1 MAAPNSNA
9 VQPSSLQGF
18 ILERGTDEEQR
29 IIAESWNSYIR
40 NAMAVGKKD
49 AYVWPMNVEYALRAT
64 LNMVLLPRAT
74 VGQRVNVFTEYRPD
88 LETMTIEQF
97 LTLYEAESRYI
108 DERLPRS
115 TPRFQTAPSD
125 PNDPS
130 VFPPSSVVYRDS
142 RVLDSVIGVI
152 NGVISNLEQAY
163 RRLKL
168 RIVGLENDVQTQ
180 NETYYLTES
189 FQRKFQLYK

>member
-1 MAAPNSNA
+1 MATNT
-9 VQPSSLQGF
+9 VQPTTLQGF
-18 ILERGTDEEQR
+18 ILNQATHEEQQ
-29 IIAESWNSYIR
+29 IISENWNSYIR

-49 AYVWPMNVEYALRAT
+49 SHVWPMNVEYALRAT
-64 LNMVLLPRAT
+64 LNMVLLPQEN
-74 VGQRVNVFTEYRPD
+74 VGSQVNVFSDYRPN
-88 LETMTIEQF
+88 LETLTIEQF
-97 LTLYEAESRYI
+97 LALYDSESRYI
-108 DERLPRS
+108 EERIPRS
-115 TPRFQTAPSD
+115 TPRFQTAPVN

-130 VFPPSSVVYRDS
+130 VFPPSSVVYRDA

-168 RIVGLENDVQTQ
+168 RIVSLENDVQTQ